1 MVHNGEKRNKAE
13 TVKDMRIDGQL
24 VKRHQEMKTLEDVG
38 W

>member
-24 VKRHQEMKTLEDVG
+24 VNDIRK
-38 W
+38 